1 MRRKNSRI
9 SKRLKAEILTKALEP
24 GCVKMDLVRSYGI
37 SKVTLY
43 KWISQQR
50 NNSLSVNKADLYSKP
65 ANQFIEL
72 KVASPKGLK
81 LEKASLV
88 FADLSLMLE
97 GSISSKKL
105 ISIFKIL
112 EEEQC

>member
-1 MRRKNSRI
+1 MRRKNKQI
-9 SKRLKAEILTKALEP
+9 SKRLKAEILSKAQEP

-37 SKVTLY
+37 SKDTLY

-50 NNSLSVNKADLYSKP
+50 KIATNKAKLCS
-65 ANQFIEL
+65 NSTTQFVEL
-72 KVASPKGLK
+72 KVANSKGLR

-97 GSISSKKL
+97 GNINSKKL